1 MDSTVFTDTLRSL
14 IDMCG
19 RNGVVGSATNSLLNL
34 LVPIDFCFAILV
46 NMMSFGGNG
55 YLPLMFSKIMRYG
68 FWIWFVR
75 NWDMLI
81 NALIESLTEAGAGF
95 GTLDAGIIERP
106 SQIIDKGFEFG
117 VVYLKTMS
125 SISLGMTNL
134 GKSLIILILALV
146 AFVGIVTAFAYIALN
161 AFITVLE
168 FHIVSA
174 LLLLFVPFAVN
185 DRTARYA
192 ENAMGFIVGCGVK
205 MMFMAAI
212 ISFALNQ
219 ADVLKQVSALSWREQ
234 SLVGWETCISSAIMA
249 WIFAFL
255 AVQVP
260 ALAAGAMSGAPSLT
274 GSMAQSAAMGAAAMA
289 GGAIGSS
296 IGGST
301 KLAGAVSGARSAAAA
316 SGVGAGVMAFGR
328 GLANMATT
336 GLQNTYDNAQG
347 ATEKPFGQYHNR
359 NVGTASTAA
368 TKRENNAMGN
378 TSKQESKGNGTGT

>member
-1 MDSTVFTDTLRSL
+1 MGSGVFTDTLRSL
-14 IDMCG
+14 IDICG
-19 RNGVVGSATNSLLNL
+19 RNGIVGSATNDLLYL
-34 LVPIDFCFAILV
+34 LVPIDFCFAILM

-55 YLPLMFSKIMRYG
+55 YIPLMFSKIMRYG

-81 NALIESLTEAGAGF
+81 NALIGSLTEAGAGF
-95 GTLDAGIIERP
+95 GILDAGIIERP
-106 SQIIDKGFEFG
+106 SQIIDKGFEYG
-117 VVYLKTMS
+117 VYYMS
-125 SISLGMTNL
+125 SMYDLSFGMDNL
-134 GKSLIILILALV
+134 GKSIIILILSLV
-146 AFVGIVTAFAYIALN
+146 AFIGIVTAFAYIALN

-212 ISFALNQ
+212 ISLSLNQ
-219 ADVLKQVSALSWREQ
+219 ADVLKQATTLGWKDQ
-234 SLVGWETCISSAIMA
+234 SIIGWQTCLSSAIMA
-249 WIFAFL
+249 WVFAFL

-260 ALAAGAMSGAPSLT
+260 SLAAGAMSGAPSLT
-274 GSMAQSAAMGAAAMA
+274 GSMAQSAAMGAAAMV

-296 IGGST
+296 IGGGT

-316 SGVGAGVMAFGR
+316 SGVGAGVMAFGK
-328 GLANMATT
+328 GLANMASSSMQDSFDK
-336 GLQNTYDNAQG
+336 GQG
-347 ATEKPFGQYHNR
+347 ATQKGFGQYHPRNDGTGSASEQNR
-359 NVGTASTAA
+359 FSNTRSNGTAS
-368 TKRENNAMGN
+368 G
-378 TSKQESKGNGTGT
+378 S

>member
-1 MDSTVFTDTLRSL
+1 MGSGVFTDTLRSL
-14 IDMCG
+14 IDICG
-19 RNGVVGSATNSLLNL
+19 RNGIVGSATNDLLYL
-34 LVPIDFCFAILV
+34 LVPIDFCFAILM

-55 YLPLMFSKIMRYG
+55 YIPLMFSKIMRYG

-106 SQIIDKGFEFG
+106 SQIIDKGFEYG
-117 VVYLKTMS
+117 VYYMS
-125 SISLGMTNL
+125 SMYDLSFGMDNL
-134 GKSLIILILALV
+134 GKSIIILILSLV

-174 LLLLFVPFAVN
+174 LLLLFIPFAVN

-192 ENAMGFIVGCGVK
+192 ENAMGFIVGTGVK

-212 ISFALNQ
+212 ISLSLNQ
-219 ADVLKQVSALSWREQ
+219 ADVLKQATTL
-234 SLVGWETCISSAIMA
+234 GWKDQAIIGWQTCLSSAIMA

-260 ALAAGAMSGAPSLT
+260 SLAAGAMSGAPSLT

-296 IGGST
+296 IGGGT

-359 NVGTASTAA
+359 NVGTASSAA
-368 TKRENNAMGN
+368 NKREAGEIGNNAH
-378 TSKQESKGNGTGT
+378 QETKGDGTGN